1 MKAIWW
7 SELFQMWM
15 KVLIDLWCYIQQ
27 KLLFMIGQGCILKQ
41 TILLDSYLTEGLDT
55 EVKGIPVSPCCADD
69 GRYADILKGRDSL
82 DIRRRCQSSVY
93 CKVAVFSSWKRAMQS
108 RPFCRVPGRAG
119 PWELGR
125 ISPDGEGAMYESWV
139 PQGHGKASHWVW
151 MEEQVLWCYW
161 NTWLFKV
168 LQ

>member
-1 MKAIWW
+1 MTQ
-7 SELFQMWM
+7 SESIQMWT
-15 KVLIDLWCYIQQ
+15 KVFINLWCYIQQ
-27 KLLFMIGQGCILKQ
+27 KLLFRIGQGCILRW

-55 EVKGIPVSPCCADD
+55 EVKGIPVSPSCADD
-69 GRYADILKGRDSL
+69 ADMLKGRDSL
-82 DIRRRCQSSVY
+82 DIRRRCQRSVY
-93 CKVAVFSSWKRAMQS
+93 CKVAVFSIWKRAMQS

-125 ISPDGEGAMYESWV
+125 ISADGEGGVYESSL

-151 MEEQVLWCYW
+151 MEAQVLGCYW
-161 NTWLFKV
+161 NTRLFKV